1 MPDAPAAEPDAA
13 LAAFEVWFV
22 RRGVPHFITDYS
34 ARTDIWTRALP
45 VLVVAYLAVG
55 LNALDIRQHSLGWNL
70 AAAALVVAVLGGAWA
85 LANIARKRPAFA
97 VPTEVGPIE
106 LAAFLLGPVLPPLIL
121 GQGGDAFQSLLQG
134 IAVLALVYVGTSYA
148 VVPLLRWALRR
159 ASAQV
164 ALFLN
169 TVVRV
174 LPLLLLVITFLFVN
188 AEVWQV
194 AGRLR
199 GWPYAIVVGLF
210 VVLGVLFVLS
220 RVPGL
225 IAGLSTFDDWRTVTA
240 LAEGTPAAHLA
251 APDGPVVIAPLDA
264 RERLNLALVT
274 IFNQALQITLV
285 ALTVYGFFVLL
296 GWLAIPP
303 DTVAVWIAGEPNPLA
318 GSGRLVVT
326 EELLRVAGF
335 LAAFTGMYFT
345 VVLSTD
351 ATYREEFAEDVA
363 PQIRQALAVRA
374 LYLASQRAT
383 N

>member
-1 MPDAPAAEPDAA
+1 MPDAPPPVAE
-13 LAAFEVWFV
+13 LESWFV

-45 VLVVAYLAVG
+45 VLVGAYLLVG
-55 LNALDIRQHSLGWNL
+55 LNALDIREHSLAWNV
-70 AAAALVVAVLGGAWA
+70 AAAALVVAVLAGAWGIA
-85 LANIARKRPAFA
+85 NLARRRPLFA
-97 VPTEVGPIE
+97 VPSEVGPVE
-106 LAAFLLGPVLPPLIL
+106 LVAFLLGPVLPPLLL

-134 IAVLALVYVGTSYA
+134 IAVLALVYVVTSYA

-199 GWPYAIVVGLF
+199 GWPYVVVVGLF
-210 VVLGVLFVLS
+210 VMLGVLFVLS

-225 IAGLSTFDDWRTVTA
+225 IAGLSAFDGWQTVAA
-240 LAEGTPAAHLA
+240 LAEGTPAANLPV
-251 APDGPVVIAPLDA
+251 PDDAVVIAPLDA

-274 IFNQALQITLV
+274 IFSQALQITLV
-285 ALTVYGFFVLL
+285 ALTVYAFFVVL

-303 DTVAVWIAGEPNPLA
+303 DTVAVWIAGEPNTLA
-318 GSGRLVVT
+318 RSGRLVVT

-374 LYLASQRAT
+374 LYLASLRTGA
-383 N
+383 